1 MQMYDM
7 KQIEFQNVNLLMVLS
22 INFEAVNWGNEK
34 DHSAHQEK
42 TESKKKTSIASTYVN
57 YMGAKVIFFS

>member
-42 TESKKKTSIASTYVN
+42 TESKKKN
-57 YMGAKVIFFS
+57 